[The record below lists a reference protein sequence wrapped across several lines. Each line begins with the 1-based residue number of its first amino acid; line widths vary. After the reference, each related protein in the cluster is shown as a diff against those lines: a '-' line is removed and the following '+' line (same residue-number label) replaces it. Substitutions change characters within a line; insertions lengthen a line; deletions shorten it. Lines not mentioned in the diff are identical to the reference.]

1 MPTSLV
7 KQVADYCWSH
17 DFLSVFR
24 KFFADHADAFN
35 GNVDKNFLLYVIILL
50 FCDYYYY
57 YYYYL
62 KGHQI
67 SVVVSIIWNTMLYFK
82 SI

>member
-24 KFFADHADAFN
+24 KFFADHASAFD
-35 GNVDKNFLLYVIILL
+35 GNTNTNTII
-50 FCDYYYY
+50 
-57 YYYYL
+57 
-62 KGHQI
+62 
-67 SVVVSIIWNTMLYFK
+67 NTTTYFYNTNTNTNTYFYNK
-82 SI
+82 L